1 MKNRILVLCLVL
13 AGMVGTGMAQMKALK
28 TAKRYLTQEKYS
40 EAAGL
45 IDQVVANPETANML
59 DAWITRGKVYLAIS
73 RNPLLVRDFSN
84 AADLSKES
92 FEKALQIDPSDKTRL
107 LVRNDLNGL
116 AGVFYD
122 NGANKFEEG
131 AFAVAVAE
139 FEKSLQMNKL
149 EGIYDTNCAFNVALC
164 ASNAN
169 MLDKAIEYYKVL
181 VDAGYP
187 LSSAYV
193 GLADAYFRNG
203 QKEDAARVI
212 EEAVARF
219 PEEKSVYISASS
231 VYLRMGANEKA
242 SGLLNTALAKW
253 GDDASF
259 QLFIG
264 IAYENDKQY
273 DKAEAAYLKALE
285 LKPDYAEAIYNTG
298 AFYVNKGI
306 RLKDEANALPL
317 EEEAKYE
324 ELEAQSKDVFNKAL
338 PYLQKV
344 IEAQP
349 RNVNVMMTLR
359 DVYMQLGQ
367 ADKAKE
373 WSEKIQALEGA
384 AE

>member
-13 AGMVGTGMAQMKALK
+13 AGMVGTGMAQTKAVK

-40 EAAGL
+40 EAASL
-45 IDQVVANPETANML
+45 IDEAVVNPETSSML
-59 DAWITRGKVYLAIS
+59 DAWITRGKIYLAIS
-73 RNPLLVRDFSN
+73 RNPLLARDYAN
-84 AADLSKES
+84 AADASMES
-92 FEKALQIDPSDKTRL
+92 FQKALQIDPSDKTRL
-107 LVRNDLNGL
+107 LLRNDISGL
-116 AGVFYD
+116 AGIFYD
-122 NGANKFEEG
+122 NGARKFESQDFES
-131 AFAVAVAE
+131 AVAE
-139 FEKSLQMNKL
+139 FEKSLQMSGM
-149 EGIYDTNCAFNVALC
+149 EGIYDTNCAFNIALC

-181 VDAGYP
+181 VDAAYP
-187 LSSAYV
+187 LSNAYV

-203 QKEDAARVI
+203 QKEEAASVI
-212 EEAVARF
+212 EDAVRNF

-231 VYLRMGANEKA
+231 VYLRMGYNEKA
-242 SGLLNTALAKW
+242 SELLNSALTKW

-259 QLFIG
+259 QLFLG

-285 LKPDYAEAIYNTG
+285 LNPDYPEAIYNTG

-324 ELEAQSKDVFNKAL
+324 ELDAQSRDVFNKAL

-344 IEAQP
+344 MEAQP
-349 RNVNVMMTLR
+349 ENINVMMTLR

-373 WSEKIQALEGA
+373 WSDKIHALENA
-384 AE
+384 Q